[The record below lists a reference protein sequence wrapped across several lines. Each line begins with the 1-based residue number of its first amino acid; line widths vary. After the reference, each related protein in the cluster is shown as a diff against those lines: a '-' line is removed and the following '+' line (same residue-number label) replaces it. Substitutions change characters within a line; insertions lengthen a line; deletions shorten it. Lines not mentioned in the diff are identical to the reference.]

1 MNTNNNSQMPSSE
14 KDRKILKD
22 RASLFAKKEVKRV
35 EAVVDT
41 YIHFRLG
48 TSENYGISYKYVDE
62 ILYAVGLTRVP
73 CTPPFIAGIVNRRG
87 KMLTVIDL
95 KRFFQTTG
103 KEYGNDSRVI
113 VITGAGITVG
123 VLADEMF
130 GNKDYYPS
138 QLTPPLPSDG
148 VSNLKYVTGIDRGMV
163 TILNINEIL
172 GDPILK
178 VNETAR

>member
-1 MNTNNNSQMPSSE
+1 MPSSE

-22 RASLFAKKEVKRV
+22 RAALFAIKEVKRV
-35 EAVVDT
+35 ETVADT
-41 YIHFRLG
+41 YVHFRLG
-48 TSENYGISYKYVDE
+48 TSESYGIPYKYTDE
-62 ILYAVGLTRVP
+62 ILYASGLTRVP

-95 KRFFQTTG
+95 KRFFQTGG
-103 KEYGNDSRVI
+103 KEYGNDSRI
-113 VITGAGITVG
+113 MVITGAGITVG
-123 VLADEMF
+123 VLADEML

-148 VSNLKYVTGIDRGMV
+148 VSNLKYVTGIDRGTV
-163 TILNINEIL
+163 TILNIDEIL

-178 VNETAR
+178 VNETAG